1 MSEERT
7 ACQECKLSPIPEGLH
22 KLQHLVF
29 IKRRQRVAFP
39 TSRLSGVR
47 QDFPIENQ
55 KRGADMSFRDFL
67 NLVVVAALI
76 ALSAALHTPYS
87 GSLAAG
93 LTGLTILSH

>member
-1 MSEERT
+1 
-7 ACQECKLSPIPEGLH
+7 
-22 KLQHLVF
+22 
-29 IKRRQRVAFP
+29 
-39 TSRLSGVR
+39 VR

-87 GSLAAG
+87 ESLAAG
-93 LTGLTILSH
+93 LTIMSH